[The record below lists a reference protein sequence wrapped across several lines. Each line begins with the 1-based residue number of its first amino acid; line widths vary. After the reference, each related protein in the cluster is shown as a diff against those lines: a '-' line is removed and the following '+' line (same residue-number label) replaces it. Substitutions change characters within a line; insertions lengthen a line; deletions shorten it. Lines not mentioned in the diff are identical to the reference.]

1 MTSLIIMAPSKSILV
16 IQIGKLG
23 DMILT
28 TPLFYELNCNFPDY
42 NIYVLASEKNFEISE
57 RIDFIKRTF
66 IYKKNI
72 FSILALLFKLRR
84 IKFDYVIDTKQE
96 YSKTVEFF
104 LKKLKC
110 KTSIGY
116 NNDKKL
122 FEISLADHKK
132 GDHAVQI
139 NTAPLYYLKADFTP
153 EFKAPVLDSFI
164 KEKRDLKKIDILINI
179 TPGLSSREW
188 EAENWK
194 KLIEYL
200 QQYTSNIRVMY
211 DRNNELI
218 ADYLNSQLRKKIS
231 VKRYSLIKKIKEIYH
246 SRLVISPDTAIIHIA
261 SAFNTPVIGLY
272 NNVEWNLERF
282 KPLSEKSTVLIS
294 QDAESINSIT
304 PEQVLEAYKK
314 LTT

>member
-1 MTSLIIMAPSKSILV
+1 MAPSKSILI

-23 DMILT
+23 DMVLT
-28 TPLFYELNCNFPDY
+28 TPLFYELNRNFPGY
-42 NIYVLASEKNFEISE
+42 NIYVLASGKNFEIPE
-57 RIDFIKRTF
+57 RINFIKRTF

-72 FSILALLFKLRR
+72 FSVLALLFKLRK

-96 YSKTVEFF
+96 YSKTVESF
-104 LKKLKC
+104 LKKLKY

-116 NNDKKL
+116 NTDRKL
-122 FEISLADHKK
+122 FEISLNDYKK
-132 GDHAVQI
+132 GNHAVEI

-153 EFKAPVLDSFI
+153 EFKTPVLDSYI
-164 KEKRDLKKIDILINI
+164 KEKTTIKKIDILINVS
-179 TPGLSSREW
+179 PGLPSREW
-188 EAENWK
+188 EVENWK

-200 QQYTSNIRVMY
+200 QDYTSNIRVMY
-211 DRNNELI
+211 DRNNELT
-218 ADYLNSQLRKKIS
+218 ADYLNNQLRKKVS

-246 SRLVISPDTAIIHIA
+246 SRFVISPDTAIIHIA

-282 KPLSEKSTVLIS
+282 KPLSDKNSVLIS

-314 LTT
+314 LTKPD